1 MPGNQ
6 GGRATQDPDEIL
18 DRRRDGE
25 SRDKATPVSAPPGSA
40 QADRNGAIAYQ
51 AAERLHEEAAAVEG
65 TEASAEISD
74 ALTATYSR
82 VLEVFATADLTVD
95 LDTQRQLQGAVQ
107 SLARAASTAK
117 TGRRELKTYA
127 AGLVRVMRARA
138 IPTGDAVVDAV
149 TGESADSHA
158 RTAIR
163 AAIERIERLS
173 GALGSIP
180 RKYRDQ
186 AVAHEAATIATLFY
200 EASTQA
206 NQRHPGQNP
215 SKPTLAESYRL
226 SETMEAFI
234 VSCRNLGIEMQ
245 SSQLDLI
252 LRGADDAVVSMGR
265 KRENYLADYY
275 GARTPADRDAAARGP
290 GSEMTGDRHVDNVIE
305 WIRNGHVSAMLYTDL
320 SSIVT
325 EPPVQKEPSLFEKAL
340 IYAVNQAL
348 GLGASL
354 AFKALTGV
362 ATDAIKGKPKAAGGL
377 ASESIGSTDMLR
389 FQGDG
394 NLPDR
399 TPAPNPLRDPK
410 TLRGVVAAMAGKVS
424 DKISG
429 AATAW
434 VGSRV
439 KASLAE
445 SGASL
450 ATVFMKTV
458 REGAIEDMKARF
470 AETDEL
476 REALAMLPP
485 EDVQSLLQDMQA
497 RAQSEAEARQAD
509 LVMVWASFVAKA
521 RLGHDTAGSGTLD
534 TFGEESHDLQGMLGE
549 REGTVQIPVT
559 IRLSPEG
566 IRPTGTV
573 TWANTPKSIQSMEVG
588 GVELNGMSK
597 NALATLRAAR
607 IPLGKAKLY
616 RVYNVQV
623 VYDNVVHNGGMFDV
637 TPEGL
642 VDGRRVNPESLA
654 QLGRASG
661 SFWGVAPPVVGS
673 SDPFVLEAIRM
684 IMKLDVDTG
693 AIK

>member
-18 DRRRDGE
+18 DRRRDDE
-25 SRDKATPVSAPPGSA
+25 ARDKAAPVSAPPGSV
-40 QADRNGAIAYQ
+40 QADRNAAIAYQ
-51 AAERLHEEAAAVEG
+51 AAERLHEEAAQVEG
-65 TEASAEISD
+65 AEVSAEISGT
-74 ALTATYSR
+74 LTETYNR
-82 VLEVFATADLTVD
+82 VLEVFAVAELTVD

-107 SLARAASTAK
+107 SLTRAASTSRA
-117 TGRRELKTYA
+117 GRRELKTYA
-127 AGLVRVMRARA
+127 AGLVRVMRARD

-149 TGESADSHA
+149 TGESADTHA

-173 GALGSIP
+173 GALDIIP

-186 AVAHEAATIATLFY
+186 AVAQEAATIATLFY

-206 NQRHPGQNP
+206 SKRRPGQKP
-215 SKPTLAESYRL
+215 SEPTLAEADGLKRVVENFSTL
-226 SETMEAFI
+226 
-234 VSCRNLGIEMQ
+234 CRNLDIEIQ
-245 SSQLDLI
+245 PSQLDLI
-252 LRGADDAVVSMGR
+252 LRGADDVHEAVGR
-265 KRENYLADYY
+265 NREHYLTTYY
-275 GARTPADRDAAARGP
+275 GGQTPAGRDADARGP

-320 SSIVT
+320 NSIVT

-354 AFKALTGV
+354 AFKAFTGV
-362 ATDAIKGKPKAAGGL
+362 ATDAIKGKPKAAAGL

-389 FQGDG
+389 LQGSG
-394 NLPDR
+394 ELPDR
-399 TPAPNPLRDPK
+399 APAPNPLRDPK

-485 EDVQSLLQDMQA
+485 EDVQALLQDMQA

-521 RLGHDTAGSGTLD
+521 RLGHDTAGAGTLD
-534 TFGEESHDLQGMLGE
+534 TFGEESHDLAAVLGE
-549 REGTVQIPVT
+549 KEGSVQIPVT
-559 IRLSPEG
+559 LTLRAAESTRWPE
-566 IRPTGTV
+566 T
-573 TWANTPKSIQSMEVG
+573 AKSVESMEVG

-597 NALATLRAAR
+597 SALATLRAAK

-616 RVYNVQV
+616 RVYDVTV
-623 VYDNVVHNGGMFDV
+623 IYDNTVHSGGMFDV

-693 AIK
+693 AIQ